1 MGRPFHHGSI
11 WHDLAGPFTTEGAI
25 ACIADRCGLLD
36 KNGSFITPTWNRQ
49 SGPFSENYSE
59 GLASA
64 NKDGQWGTATAQ
76 ESSSSRLQFEY
87 VGQFDQG
94 MANLIPPK

>member
-36 KNGSFITPTWNRQ
+36 KNGSFITPIWNRQ

-59 GLASA
+59 GLAPA
-64 NKDGQWGTATAQ
+64 NKDGQWGTSTAQ
-76 ESSSSRLQFEY
+76 EASSSRFNSNTWGSSIKGWQ
-87 VGQFDQG
+87 
-94 MANLIPPK
+94 I